1 MFAQVL
7 HYNPVQ
13 RTYSCYWRM
22 EWFQINLARKKT
34 QKKEWQ
40 RKHIHSLSGTT
51 LHCTP
56 FAVGFHHPE
65 RSNLF
70 CKCAI
75 FFHATFTSQQKSSFS
90 LPFFNGCTRSCT
102 NKRTFES
109 SSIVAGQKS
118 RCVCVCLYAHRS
130 ILNCKFLCI
139 IRFSLSLSH
148 PSVGW
153 FWLSALVTQT
163 RSADRLRVGGRR
175 EKKRP

>member
-13 RTYSCYWRM
+13 RTYSCGM
-22 EWFQINLARKKT
+22 ISNKSCSKKKT

-65 RSNLF
+65 QSNLF

-75 FFHATFTSQQKSSFS
+75 FSTQRLPVSKNHPSACHFSTDAPEVAQTNGLSSHHPLLPVKSLAVF
-90 LPFFNGCTRSCT
+90 
-102 NKRTFES
+102 
-109 SSIVAGQKS
+109 
-118 RCVCVCLYAHRS
+118 VCVCML
-130 ILNCKFLCI
+130 IV
-139 IRFSLSLSH
+139 LS
-148 PSVGW
+148 
-153 FWLSALVTQT
+153 
-163 RSADRLRVGGRR
+163 
-175 EKKRP
+175 